1 MVHSDGNPENQQ
13 DQPPHLVF
21 LEKKIN
27 KLNLHSIN
35 TCVDVYVIFFVNY
48 LLFLGKLLAFGLD
61 PQNNCGQQLLST
73 ELTVLLFNYI
83 CSKYGF

>member
-1 MVHSDGNPENQQ
+1 MVHSDGTPENQQ

-21 LEKKIN
+21 LEKKKK

-48 LLFLGKLLAFGLD
+48 LLFLGKSLAFLD
-61 PQNNCGQQLLST
+61 VLRIGSSKQLWAA
-73 ELTVLLFNYI
+73 VVIY
-83 CSKYGF
+83 